1 MQKPV
6 SKAAS
11 LKLVGGRLCLDFLN
25 TGEWYASAG
34 PLDYLTSYNELVKWA
49 GHAGALSSGEVHQL
63 EQQSQSHPQDAEK
76 VYKMAIKLRSA
87 LLRMFHAL
95 QRQEEPAGAD
105 LEIFNAALSK
115 TMKRLTLSPDQGR
128 FNWGWQDAGL
138 PLDKVL
144 WPIVKDAA
152 ELFTSD
158 QLPRVSRCADD
169 TCGWF
174 FLDTSRNRS
183 RRWCD
188 MKDCGNRAKV
198 KRHYQKSKI
207 THLQAQSPP
216 A

>member
-1 MQKPV
+1 VDKSV

-11 LKLVGGRLCLDFLN
+11 LNLVGGRLCLDFLN
-25 TGEWYASAG
+25 TGEWYASGG
-34 PLDYLTSYNELVKWA
+34 PREYLTSYNELVKWA
-49 GHAGALSSGEVHQL
+49 GHAGALSPGEVRQL
-63 EQQSQSHPQDAEK
+63 EQQSETRPEDAAK
-76 VYKMAIKLRSA
+76 VYKTAIKLRSA
-87 LLRMFHAL
+87 LLRMFHAV

-105 LEIFNAALSK
+105 MEIFNAALSK
-115 TMKRLTLSPDQGR
+115 TMKRLALSLDQGR
-128 FNWGWQDAGL
+128 FSWDWQDAGL

-158 QLPRVSRCADD
+158 QLPRVSHCADD
-169 TCGWF
+169 TCGWL
-174 FLDTSRNRS
+174 FLDTSRNCS

-207 THLQAQSPP
+207 TTKVPVKKE
-216 A
+216 